1 MDLDKKT
8 QEKIQEL
15 QSLEQTLHPLMMQKQ
30 AFQIELNETD
40 NALSEISKSDDDV
53 FKIVGQIMI
62 KASKDKITE
71 DLEKK
76 QKLVSLRLES
86 IEKQESSLTEKAEK
100 LREEVMKQIK

>member
-1 MDLDKKT
+1 MDIDKET

-30 AFQIELNETD
+30 AFQMELNETD
-40 NALSEISKSDDDV
+40 NALAEIAKSDDDV
-53 FKIVGQIMI
+53 FKIIGQIMI
-62 KASKDKITE
+62 KTSKNDIKE

-76 QKLVSLRLES
+76 QKLISLRLES
-86 IEKQESSLTEKAEK
+86 IEKQESTLTEKAEK